1 MMKRYRLLLLW
12 VLLLGIAVGAV
23 LLFGK
28 VETVGE
34 HYDVHPDEIPE
45 GSPAVYLSIDCLTLR
60 DQVDSLDER
69 VRNLLPDGLIYLPE
83 TAFLF
88 REGMTAFDLL
98 LRAERLARLRID
110 YSGLPGAY
118 YVRSINDLAEFSVGE
133 ESGWV
138 VLVNG
143 EWINK
148 SSAAVT
154 LSPGDVVK
162 WRYTASYGDILPAEL
177 IGD

>member
-1 MMKRYRLLLLW
+1 MKRYRILLLW

-23 LLFGK
+23 FLFGRF
-28 VETVGE
+28 ETVEE

-45 GSPAVYLSIDCLTLR
+45 GSPAVYISIDCLTLE
-60 DQVDSLDER
+60 DQVDTLPER
-69 VRNLLPDGLIYLPE
+69 VKNVLPEGLVYLSE
-83 TAFLF
+83 TAFLY

-98 LRAERLARLRID
+98 LRAERLARLQID

-118 YVRSINDLAEFSVGE
+118 YVRSINNLAEFSVGE

-143 EWINK
+143 EWINR

-154 LSPGDVVK
+154 LSPGDVVT
-162 WRYTASYGDILPAEL
+162 WRYTASYGDVLPAEL